1 MIETMSS
8 DNARQKW
15 GELITSAIRGD
26 TTVIERYGKPLAVLV
41 SHDRWQ
47 ETQRQLRELRA
58 DESAHRGEFISDAE
72 LEAGLKERG
81 LL

>member
-8 DNARQKW
+8 DQARQKW
-15 GELITSAIRGD
+15 GELITSAVRGD

-41 SHDRWQ
+41 SHDQWQ
-47 ETQRQLRELRA
+47 EAQRQLREMRA
-58 DESAHRGEFISDAE
+58 DEAARHGEFISDAE
-72 LEAGLKERG
+72 LEAGLKARG